1 MTIEEIFNMIRDEKI
16 QFIRL
21 QFSDINGTL
30 KNVEVPS
37 QEIKR
42 AFESGIM
49 FDGSSIEGFAR
60 IEESDMFLKPDPETF
75 AILPWSTDGIK
86 SARVICDIYKPNGEP
101 FEGDP
106 RYRLKL
112 VVNKARSLGFEIFA
126 GPEIEFFVLPRD
138 NNGFPVA
145 QLLDHGSYFDLLPL
159 NKVESLRSEVAVAL
173 KMMGIDVEASHHEV
187 APSQHE
193 VDFRYSKL
201 VRAADN
207 TQTVKLVIKT
217 LAVRHGLCASFM
229 PKPFFNI
236 NGSGM
241 HTHLSLFHN
250 GTNAF
255 SNPNDSQG
263 LSDTL
268 LHFVG
273 GILTHA
279 REITAIT
286 NPTVNSYKRLVPG
299 YEAPVNVAWSMGNR
313 SSLVRIP
320 MVRGSGTRIEYRA
333 PDPSCNAYL
342 AFAVIVAAGLK
353 GIEEKIQVPQPVE
366 QNIYSLNENA
376 KGQLDIQTLPC
387 SLKEALDLMK
397 RSDLVR
403 DVLGEHIFKKF
414 LDLKRREW
422 REYSIHVTDWEVHK
436 YIDV

>member
-112 VVNKARSLGFEIFA
+112 VVNKARSLGFEVFA

-159 NKVESLRSEVAVAL
+159 NKVE
-173 KMMGIDVEASHHEV
+173 
-187 APSQHE
+187 
-193 VDFRYSKL
+193 
-201 VRAADN
+201 
-207 TQTVKLVIKT
+207 
-217 LAVRHGLCASFM
+217 
-229 PKPFFNI
+229 
-236 NGSGM
+236 
-241 HTHLSLFHN
+241 
-250 GTNAF
+250 
-255 SNPNDSQG
+255 
-263 LSDTL
+263 
-268 LHFVG
+268 
-273 GILTHA
+273 
-279 REITAIT
+279 
-286 NPTVNSYKRLVPG
+286 
-299 YEAPVNVAWSMGNR
+299 
-313 SSLVRIP
+313 
-320 MVRGSGTRIEYRA
+320 
-333 PDPSCNAYL
+333 
-342 AFAVIVAAGLK
+342 
-353 GIEEKIQVPQPVE
+353 
-366 QNIYSLNENA
+366 
-376 KGQLDIQTLPC
+376 
-387 SLKEALDLMK
+387 
-397 RSDLVR
+397 
-403 DVLGEHIFKKF
+403 
-414 LDLKRREW
+414 
-422 REYSIHVTDWEVHK
+422 
-436 YIDV
+436 

>member
-101 FEGDP
+101 FEG
-106 RYRLKL
+106 
-112 VVNKARSLGFEIFA
+112 
-126 GPEIEFFVLPRD
+126 IEFFVLPRD

-353 GIEEKIQVPQPVE
+353 GIEEKTQVPQPVE

-422 REYSIHVTDWEVHK
+422 REYSIHVTDWEVQK